1 MIPKGIVGF
10 SDGVDAHLH
19 GDVWNGRD
27 RVGELLVRSDP
38 VPVRDDGHHVE
49 SPRGILQ
56 DVDDVG
62 VDRALPPVSSMTR
75 TRCRRR
81 DP

>member
-38 VPVRDDGHHVE
+38 HPFVMTATMSNR
-49 SPRGILQ
+49 
-56 DVDDVG
+56 
-62 VDRALPPVSSMTR
+62 RAAYCKMSTTSGSIVHSRPSAR
-75 TRCRRR
+75 
-81 DP
+81 